1 MEFVILIVNGYT
13 IYVLLD
19 THRKLVRDGV
29 SRRYLRDIWYTVADV
44 DQNSGFHMIAA
55 RREE

>member
-13 IYVLLD
+13 IYVLLG
-19 THRKLVRDGV
+19 THRKLVRDGG
-29 SRRYLRDIWYTVADV
+29 SRRKLRDIGDTVDGV